1 MPGTGPGGAGL
12 STDMR
17 VRSKRDAR
25 RQVIFAG
32 PDYDVRMSFRYR
44 VVASL
49 VLLLATL
56 SASSLCAQRLPAN
69 VVPSHYTLE
78 ISPDIAA
85 KTFTGRESIRVAL
98 AQSAATI
105 TLNSA
110 EIKIDSVQAVAG
122 GATETGTV
130 TYQPA
135 EEEATLTF
143 PEPLPAGPVE
153 LRLAYT
159 GVLNN
164 DLRGF
169 YLSHTAKRDYAVTQ
183 FEATDA
189 RRAFPSFDEP
199 ALKATF
205 DLSLT
210 IDKRDTV
217 IANTTMLRDVPAADG
232 RHTETFA
239 ETPRMSTYLL
249 AFQVGDWACIRGA
262 ADGTPIRVCA
272 TPDKVELTHY
282 ALTAAEH
289 FLHYYDQYFGV
300 KYALPKLDLIG
311 IPDFSAG
318 AMENWGCITYRE
330 TLLLVGSNDTLTAHR
345 EVASVIAHEMAH
357 QWFGDL
363 VTAQWWNNIWLNEG
377 FATWMASKAVGE
389 WQPTWTEPE
398 ATAVELNETLNLDAA
413 HVTRTIRSPADTP
426 TQIGQQFDGLSYGK
440 AGAVLGMVEHFV
452 SPAVFERGVH
462 SYLEA
467 HKFANATAEDF
478 WGAETAAS
486 HQPVD
491 RIMAS
496 FITQP
501 GVPLLHF
508 GDASGGQLAVTQS
521 RFFLDPQ
528 GAPSSAQTW
537 TLPVCARGGGCQ
549 IVSGAS
555 ASLSHTQPDTL
566 LNAGGVGYFR
576 SEYTPATVHALTAKT
591 TTFTGPERIVF
602 LGDREASM
610 RTGQSPVGDYLA
622 LVAAL
627 RDDPSGYVLQQIF
640 KGTDAI
646 RSIADDA
653 QRGDVDRWIV
663 RTFGPAYA
671 ALPVAAANEA
681 PDVTVRRAALFEQ
694 LGLRGDPAVVAAA
707 QAIANRFLDG
717 DPGAGALGPRALRIA
732 AANADPA
739 FYDRLLAAS
748 ETESA
753 PNTHVAE
760 LEALGYVTDPTLIGR
775 TVDRMISGE
784 VRKQESWIPLRRLL
798 EHTASQQVAWDDL
811 RAHWDIFARQFS
823 GGIEGS
829 LGGRVITGT
838 GNFCS
843 AEKET
848 EVREF
853 FTAHS
858 FEGSSRPL
866 GEALAKIHACTELRG
881 EQQTNL
887 ASWVSSTK

>member
-1 MPGTGPGGAGL
+1 MEGCLFATGLLP
-12 STDMR
+12 
-17 VRSKRDAR
+17 
-25 RQVIFAG
+25 
-32 PDYDVRMSFRYR
+32 P
-44 VVASL
+44 L

-69 VVPSHYTLE
+69 AIPSHYTLHL
-78 ISPDIAA
+78 SPDIAA
-85 KTFTGRESIRVAL
+85 KTFTGTETIRVAL

-105 TLNSA
+105 TLNAA
-110 EIKIDSVQAVAG
+110 EIKINSVQAVAG
-122 GATETGTV
+122 SATQTGTV
-130 TYQPA
+130 TYQPDR
-135 EEEATLTF
+135 EEATLTF
-143 PEPLPAGPVE
+143 PAPLPAGPVE

-159 GVLNN
+159 GTLND

-169 YLSHTAKRDYAVTQ
+169 YLSHTTKRDYAVTQ

-210 IDKRDTV
+210 VDKRDTV
-217 IANTTMLRDVPAADG
+217 IANTNMLSDVPAPGG

-249 AFQVGDWACIRGA
+249 AFQVGDWACISGSS
-262 ADGTPIRVCA
+262 DGTPIRVCA

-330 TLLLVGSNDTLTAHR
+330 TLLLVGPHDTLNAHR
-345 EVASVIAHEMAH
+345 LVASVIAHEMAH

-377 FATWMASKAVGE
+377 FATWMAAKAVGE
-389 WQPTWTEPE
+389 WQPAWNEPE
-398 ATAVELNETLNLDAA
+398 ATAVELNTTLNLDAA
-413 HVTRTIRSPADTP
+413 HVTRTIRSTADTP

-452 SPAVFERGVH
+452 SPPVFERGVH
-462 SYLEA
+462 NYLEA

-491 RIMAS
+491 TIMAS

-508 GDASGGQLAVTQS
+508 GDASGAQRAVTQT
-521 RFFLDPQ
+521 RFFLDPH
-528 GAPSSAQTW
+528 GAPNSTQTW

-549 IVSGAS
+549 VVSGAS
-555 ASLSHTQPDTL
+555 ASLSHTQPDTF

-576 SEYTPATVHALTAKT
+576 SAYTPATVHALAAQATS
-591 TTFTGPERIVF
+591 FTGPERIVF
-602 LGDREASM
+602 LGDREAAM
-610 RTGQSPVGDYLA
+610 RTGESPVGDYLA

-627 RDDPSGYVLQQIF
+627 RNDPSGYVLQQSF
-640 KGTDAI
+640 KGTDVV
-646 RSIADDA
+646 RSISDEA
-653 QRGDVDRWIV
+653 QRHEVDGWIV

-671 ALPVAAANEA
+671 ALPPAAANEA

-694 LGLRGDPAVVAAA
+694 LGLRGDPAVVAEA
-707 QAIANRFLDG
+707 QTIANRLLDN
-717 DPGAGALGPRALRIA
+717 DPAAGALGSFALRIA
-732 AANADPA
+732 ALNATPA

-748 ETESA
+748 QTDSA
-753 PNTHVAE
+753 PNTHIAE
-760 LEALGYVTDPTLIGR
+760 LDALGFVTDPALIGR
-775 TVDRMISGE
+775 TVDRMISGD
-784 VRKQESWIPLRRLL
+784 VRKQESWIPLVVLL
-798 EHTASQQVAWDDL
+798 THPSSQQVAWDDL

-829 LGGRVITGT
+829 LGGHVVTAT

-853 FTAHS
+853 FTTHP

-866 GEALAKIHACTELRG
+866 TEALAKIHACTELRTG
-881 EQQTNL
+881 QQTDL
-887 ASWVSSTK
+887 ASWLSSTK